1 MGGDMPAGPEE
12 DPSITQ
18 YLKGW
23 RNGEAESAGE
33 VFSRLYTE
41 LRRMAAQMLASER
54 PGHTLQPT
62 ALIHELYLRLGA
74 GDSPDWRGRTHFFA
88 VAAKTL
94 RHILI
99 DHARARSAAR
109 RGGNEPKV
117 PVELEVDIGV
127 SCSYDDLLIIDQ
139 ALTKL
144 EQTDERAAQVTEL
157 RFFAGL
163 AEGEIA
169 RELGVSE
176 VTVKRDWKFARAW
189 LAAHLSA
196 ERPSS

>member
-1 MGGDMPAGPEE
+1 MPGGPEL

-18 YLKGW
+18 YLRSWSDGD
-23 RNGEAESAGE
+23 AESAGE
-33 VFSRLYTE
+33 VFARLYNE

-54 PGHTLQPT
+54 PGHTLRPT

-74 GDSPDWRGRTHFFA
+74 GESPDWQGRTHFFA
-88 VAAKTL
+88 VAARTL

-99 DHARARSAAR
+99 DHARARSAER
-109 RGGNEPKV
+109 RGGSEPKV
-117 PVELEVDIGV
+117 PMELAGDIGAA
-127 SCSYDDLLIIDQ
+127 CSYDDLLIIDQ

-144 EQTDERAAQVTEL
+144 EQTEERAARVTEL

-163 AEGEIA
+163 NESEIA

-176 VTVKRDWKFARAW
+176 ITVKRDWKFARAW
-189 LAAHLSA
+189 LAAHLNAGRAS
-196 ERPSS
+196 

>member
-1 MGGDMPAGPEE
+1 MPAGPENE
-12 DPSITQ
+12 PSITQ
-18 YLKGW
+18 HLRGW
-23 RNGEAESAGE
+23 SEGDAGSAGE
-33 VFSRLYTE
+33 VFARLYTE

-94 RHILI
+94 RRILI
-99 DHARARSAAR
+99 DHARAHAAAR

-117 PVELEVDIGV
+117 PVELAGDIGAP
-127 SCSYDDLLIIDQ
+127 CSYDDLLIIDQ

-144 EQTDERAAQVTEL
+144 EQTEERSARVTEL

-163 AEGEIA
+163 EESEIA

-176 VTVKRDWKFARAW
+176 ITVKRDWKFARAW
-189 LAAHLSA
+189 LAAHLSTGQ
-196 ERPSS
+196 SS

>member
-1 MGGDMPAGPEE
+1 MGGDMPAGPEN

-18 YLKGW
+18 YLRGW
-23 RNGEAESAGE
+23 SDGDAESAGE
-33 VFSRLYTE
+33 VFARLYTE
-41 LRRMAAQMLASER
+41 LRRMAAQMLATER

-88 VAAKTL
+88 VAARTL
-94 RHILI
+94 RRILI
-99 DHARARSAAR
+99 DHARAHSAAR
-109 RGGNEPKV
+109 RGGHQPKV
-117 PVELEVDIGV
+117 PIELAGDIGAP
-127 SCSYDDLLIIDQ
+127 CSYDDLLIIDE

-144 EQTDERAAQVTEL
+144 EQTQERAARVTEL

-163 AEGEIA
+163 EESEIA

-176 VTVKRDWKFARAW
+176 ITVKRDWKFARAW

-196 ERPSS
+196 GQPS

>member
-1 MGGDMPAGPEE
+1 MGGDMPAGPEN

-18 YLKGW
+18 HLRGW
-23 RNGEAESAGE
+23 SDGDAESAGE
-33 VFSRLYTE
+33 VFARLYTE
-41 LRRMAAQMLASER
+41 LRHMAAQMLASER

-62 ALIHELYLRLGA
+62 ALIHELYLRLGD
-74 GDSPDWRGRTHFFA
+74 GESPDWRGRTHFFA

-94 RHILI
+94 RRILI

-109 RGGNEPKV
+109 RGGSEPKV
-117 PVELEVDIGV
+117 PVELAGDIGTP
-127 SCSYDDLLIIDQ
+127 CSYDDLLIIDQ

-144 EQTDERAAQVTEL
+144 ERTEERAARVTEL

-163 AEGEIA
+163 DESEIA

-176 VTVKRDWKFARAW
+176 ITVKRDWKFARAW

-196 ERPSS
+196 GRPS